1 MPMGVDVPTSRW
13 LHRARWA
20 AALVAIACCVV
31 GVIWVY
37 RAATAGDVFGALAGA
52 GLCLGI
58 IALDALAAAV
68 FRLGALILRCTRRME
83 ELDARLSAFELA
95 ADRTARAVNLV
106 TDENMEAASLAA
118 ASLDRDMFPRL
129 SAVDDDEEE
138 THVSEDRPP
147 AETGAAEP
155 IPASNDGQQEL
166 DRLVHL
172 EMNRLRDE
180 FGGQVRSGD
189 YAGALRTGE
198 RIATLFPDS
207 TLAREFESVREPL
220 TRRAAAPPADKPAE
234 AV

>member
-1 MPMGVDVPTSRW
+1 MGVEVPTSRW

-58 IALDALAAAV
+58 IALDALAAGV

-95 ADRTARAVNLV
+95 ADRAARAVDLV
-106 TDENMEAASLAA
+106 ADENMEAASLTA
-118 ASLDRDMFPRL
+118 ASLEGGMFPRL
-129 SAVDDDEEE
+129 SAVDDAEDG
-138 THVSEDRPP
+138 HVSEDGAP

-155 IPASNDGQQEL
+155 IPGSNDGQQEL
-166 DRLVHL
+166 DRLVRL

-180 FGGQVRSGD
+180 FAGQVRSGD

-198 RIATLFPDS
+198 RIATLFPES
-207 TLAREFESVREPL
+207 TLAREFASIREPL
-220 TRRAAAPPADKPAE
+220 QRRASAVGRGQADERAS